1 MVEIITTLFGTL
13 LIVVAIMAFA
23 AGYMR
28 GRVRN
33 ERERLKDLQDNL
45 DRRHLA
51 SRSNN
56 KKEKVA

>member
-33 ERERLKDLQDNL
+33 ERERLRDLDNNL
-45 DRRHLA
+45 DCRHLT

-56 KKEKVA
+56 EKEKAS